1 MKLNDK
7 WLKDPDTVLVMQAL
21 QKKGNKAL
29 LVGGCVRNS
38 LLKMPVTDI
47 DIATDAKPH

>member
-29 LVGGCVRNS
+29 FVGGCVRNS
-38 LLKMPVTDI
+38 LLKMPAAFRRTM
-47 DIATDAKPH
+47 PRRHN